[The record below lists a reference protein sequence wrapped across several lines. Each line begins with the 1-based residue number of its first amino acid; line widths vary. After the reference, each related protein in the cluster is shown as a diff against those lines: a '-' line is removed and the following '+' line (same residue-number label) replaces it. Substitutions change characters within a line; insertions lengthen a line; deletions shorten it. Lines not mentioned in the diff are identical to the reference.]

1 MQTTQTDLLKAIRDS
16 DNREAWGAFYN
27 IYAPMIA
34 SFTRRLGVEPTDA
47 DDVSQDVMMI
57 AQRSVR
63 DGVFDPAKGRFRA
76 WLYGIA
82 RKRSW
87 AMRRARQRPTRA
99 QSVPHD
105 GGIDL
110 LGSVEDQ
117 SDAAER
123 AIWEQEWR
131 YALLDEALRQL
142 QSQYGKKA
150 LRAFELYGVQRL
162 PVEQV
167 ANELGIGA
175 ASVYAYKNRV
185 LCAIKKWV
193 AQFEDDAEAQV

>member
-34 SFTRRLGVEPTDA
+34 SFTRRLGVEPSDA
-47 DDVSQDVMMI
+47 DDVSQDVLMI

-63 DGVFDPAKGRFRA
+63 DGAFDPAKGRFRA

-87 AMRRARQRPTRA
+87 AMRRARQRPTRLQA
-99 QSVPHD
+99 VPRDD
-105 GGIDL
+105 GVDL

-142 QSQYGKKA
+142 QSQYGEKA
-150 LRAFELYGVQRL
+150 LRAFELHGVQRL
-162 PVEQV
+162 PADQV
-167 ANELGIGA
+167 ASELGIA
-175 ASVYAYKNRV
+175 TASVYTYKNRV
-185 LCAIKKWV
+185 LSAIKKWV
-193 AQFEDDAEAQV
+193 AQFEDDDETQP

>member
-1 MQTTQTDLLKAIRDS
+1 MHTTQTDLLKAIRDS
-16 DNREAWGAFYN
+16 DNREAWGVFYN

-34 SFTRRLGVEPTDA
+34 NFTRRLGVEPADA
-47 DDVSQDVMMI
+47 DDVSQDVLMI

-87 AMRRARQRPTRA
+87 AMRRARQRPTRSQA
-99 QSVPHD
+99 VPHD
-105 GGIDL
+105 DGVDL

-162 PVEQV
+162 PADQV
-167 ANELGIGA
+167 ANELGIA
-175 ASVYAYKNRV
+175 TASVYAYKNRI
-185 LCAIKKWV
+185 LSAIKNWV
-193 AQFEDDAEAQV
+193 AQFEDDAEAQP